1 VVYILYPRRE
11 NFQHVLKLD
20 KRLKLVIIDP
30 RIEVEELRTYG
41 NLMVHFN
48 KTLPRSKFL
57 EFLLNADLYI
67 EPCIDEEPRLAS
79 IEAALLGVPIA
90 KITHAKFVDK
100 QDYDDEV
107 LWASTTQEFI
117 DLVIAYLHDK
127 EHWKHYYAR
136 KLLSFLITQRN
147 WDKIKRSLLNI
158 LIS

>member
-67 EPCIDEEPRLAS
+67 EPCIDEEPHLAS
-79 IEAALLGVPIA
+79 IEAALLGVPIS
-90 KITHAKFVDK
+90 KNHTC
-100 QDYDDEV
+100 
-107 LWASTTQEFI
+107 
-117 DLVIAYLHDK
+117 
-127 EHWKHYYAR
+127 
-136 KLLSFLITQRN
+136 
-147 WDKIKRSLLNI
+147 
-158 LIS
+158 